1 MPHVELRKQP
11 QNADRQEGKRVQTV
25 DMLMR
30 IMADS
35 QLNPHGG

>member
-1 MPHVELRKQP
+1 MPHFGKAP
-11 QNADRQEGKRVQTV
+11 QNDDHQKGKRVQTV